1 MIKRNKRIIKWLPT
15 IFYNLFKYK
24 LCLVKMDE
32 MERLVNNFLCDV
44 IRNKKEVMEM
54 TELFWKT
61 HRKRLDERIVRRIRS
76 GDMIITAG
84 PSFLIDAI
92 KSELGEVRLICSEI
106 DLDAKGKNG
115 LHQHAVIREIVQDL
129 FGLFFAEAGAL
140 GDAADKVGLH
150 RALEGDHNG
159 DLIVGNPLLEGLV
172 LGTVGRDFVVT
183 VVDDFTHFDQVFSYC
198 HKSNLSPLQNV

>member
-1 MIKRNKRIIKWLPT
+1 MQIFDFDNTLYHGESAVDFALFMIKRNKRIIKWLPT

-106 DLDAKGKNG
+106 DLDAKKLCYLNFAKNK
-115 LHQHAVIREIVQDL
+115 AKKFRELCGERKITSFYTDSYNDK
-129 FGLFFAEAGAL
+129 AL
-140 GDAADKVGLH
+140 MEISEKVFMVK
-150 RALEGDHNG
+150 RKRVER
-159 DLIVGNPLLEGLV
+159 I
-172 LGTVGRDFVVT
+172 
-183 VVDDFTHFDQVFSYC
+183 
-198 HKSNLSPLQNV
+198 K

>member
-1 MIKRNKRIIKWLPT
+1 ML
-15 IFYNLFKYK
+15 NLAVGRVALESVGDFGVLADK
-24 LCLVKMDE
+24 
-32 MERLVNNFLCDV
+32 RLVDHQ
-44 IRNKKEVMEM
+44 
-54 TELFWKT
+54 ELKDT
-61 HRKRLDERIVRRIRS
+61 GGVEN
-76 GDMIITAG
+76 A
-84 PSFLIDAI
+84 
-92 KSELGEVRLICSEI
+92 EI
-106 DLDAKGKNG
+106 DLDAEGKNG
-115 LHQHAVIREIVQDL
+115 LHQHAVIREIMQDL

-159 DLIVGNPLLEGLV
+159 DLIVGNPLLKGLV